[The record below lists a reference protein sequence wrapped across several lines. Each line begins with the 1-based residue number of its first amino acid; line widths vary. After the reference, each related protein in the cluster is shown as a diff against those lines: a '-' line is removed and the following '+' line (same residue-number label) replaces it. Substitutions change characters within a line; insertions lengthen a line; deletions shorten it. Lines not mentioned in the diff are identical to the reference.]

1 MSNEL
6 WTVVDSLLVAEGSH
20 EEPVTDALQVDKVSS
35 IDGNFQLSVV
45 RNVVFQEEL
54 QLQKRDPIST
64 IAN

>member
-6 WTVVDSLLVAEGSH
+6 WTVVDSLLVAEGSY

-54 QLQKRDPIST
+54 QL
-64 IAN
+64 